1 MCFCHP
7 IPDEFRS
14 KVACE
19 NDTIQ
24 LVCNPYSRIAVYSA
38 SFGRTS
44 YESIQCSQPQ
54 GVMEECKCYN
64 FCYRKVGSGGVPV
77 HCSSNKM
84 FWVFLPSSSL
94 LLQQWIW
101 KTLTKWIIRTSKEV
115 NWKCCGRNVWKVG
128 ILNLENCGN
137 NSVHLMASKWLPF
150 QP

>member
-1 MCFCHP
+1 MEIINFFFFLFWRTLYKVWKCYYYIVSIQFNLTYNLCFCHP
-7 IPDEFRS
+7 ISDEFRS

-64 FCYRKVGSGGVPV
+64 FCYRKLDSGVPV
-77 HCSSNKM
+77 HCWSNKM
-84 FWVFLPSSSL
+84 FWVFLLSC
-94 LLQQWIW
+94 WCW
-101 KTLTKWIIRTSKEV
+101 
-115 NWKCCGRNVWKVG
+115 CCA
-128 ILNLENCGN
+128 LNSGN
-137 NSVHLMASKWLPF
+137 INNMKYSHIKGG
-150 QP
+150 